1 MESTSRFFAFAI
13 LLLTSYGS
21 SAQKF
26 RLKSNADGS
35 FLLVPA
41 NATVGSDNLLVDL
54 KNLAPIPV
62 KGSTQ
67 EPPGTNSQTPQM
79 IISKL
84 VRKWIKVKLVTAIY
98 IYVCVDQNSV
108 YITI

>member
-1 MESTSRFFAFAI
+1 MESTSRFFAFAV
-13 LLLTSYGS
+13 LFLTCHGS

-26 RLKSNADGS
+26 SLRSNPDGS

-41 NATVGSDNLLVDL
+41 NATVGDNNVLVDL
-54 KNLAPIPV
+54 KTLAPIPV

-84 VRKWIKVKLVTAIY
+84 VRK
-98 IYVCVDQNSV
+98 
-108 YITI
+108 